1 MHNHISK
8 LKQVHFDS
16 TIIFNLLY
24 EINFSLASIIHQ
36 FLYLHQISL
45 NLISII

>member
-1 MHNHISK
+1 M
-8 LKQVHFDS
+8 
-16 TIIFNLLY
+16 IFNPLY
-24 EINFSLASIIHQ
+24 EINISLISIIHQ